1 MYEKCRNCEYICTC
15 CLSGKYYDCCS
26 GCENDHDEFKPTKNI
41 RFCPLD
47 GNKIECEGVLNMTIG
62 ERIRLLR
69 EENNL
74 YQGDISRLLGICQQ
88 TLSKYE
94 NGGLDIPATALTVLA
109 IFYNVSLDWLFG
121 LSSNREPKF
130 DIDINN
136 KFISEILEMREKI
149 MSNHS
154 KKRPRIGRHKKT
166 NLDSVKGSI
175 KMERINIPM
184 TYDYKGS
191 CNCNLLLIHNAD
203 GTIDIFNDYNEL
215 MQSFTNGKSLAI
227 FIKELADGKYA

>member
-1 MYEKCRNCEYICTC
+1 MSMYEKCKNCEYICTC
-15 CLSGKYYDCCS
+15 CLSRQYCDRS
-26 GCENDHDEFKPTKNI
+26 GCENGYDEFKPAKNI

-74 YQGDISRLLGICQQ
+74 YQGDISRLLGVSQQ

-94 NGGLDIPATALTVLA
+94 NGGFDIPTSALTVLV

-130 DIDINN
+130 DIDVND
-136 KFISEILEMREKI
+136 KFISEILEMKETI
-149 MSNHS
+149 MNDHN
-154 KKRPRIGRHKKT
+154 KRPKIGRPKK
-166 NLDSVKGSI
+166 NKSI
-175 KMERINIPM
+175 N
-184 TYDYKGS
+184 
-191 CNCNLLLIHNAD
+191 
-203 GTIDIFNDYNEL
+203 
-215 MQSFTNGKSLAI
+215 
-227 FIKELADGKYA
+227 

>member
-15 CLSGKYYDCCS
+15 CLSRKYCDCCS
-26 GCENDHDEFKPTKNI
+26 GCENDHDEFKPAKNI
-41 RFCPLD
+41 KFCPLD

-74 YQGDISRLLGICQQ
+74 YQGDISRLLGISQQ

-94 NGGLDIPATALTVLA
+94 NGGFDIPTATLTVLA

-130 DIDINN
+130 DIDVNN

-154 KKRPRIGRHKKT
+154 KKRPRIGRHEKT
-166 NLDSVKGSI
+166 NLDS
-175 KMERINIPM
+175 
-184 TYDYKGS
+184 
-191 CNCNLLLIHNAD
+191 
-203 GTIDIFNDYNEL
+203 
-215 MQSFTNGKSLAI
+215 
-227 FIKELADGKYA
+227 